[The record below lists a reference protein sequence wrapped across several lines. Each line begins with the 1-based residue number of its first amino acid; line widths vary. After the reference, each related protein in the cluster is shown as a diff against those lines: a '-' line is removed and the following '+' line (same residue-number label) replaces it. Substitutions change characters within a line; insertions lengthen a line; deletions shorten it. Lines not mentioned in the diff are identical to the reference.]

1 MYIVNVNFVNFRR
14 DFLGN
19 GSSESLE
26 IFCAK
31 SPHGGLFVQKISSD
45 SEFPFLSYGF
55 LFIFRLGQN
64 SSKFPDSQ
72 TPGASK
78 VRKIAETLKNRNST
92 MGTQNDLKFFVQTV
106 PMVNSLHENFQVIP
120 SFHFRATIFE
130 SLGNFG

>member
-1 MYIVNVNFVNFRR
+1 MYIVKANFVTFRR

-26 IFCAK
+26 IFRAN

-72 TPGASK
+72 TPSAKQNPSK
-78 VRKIAETLKNRNST
+78 
-92 MGTQNDLKFFVQTV
+92 F
-106 PMVNSLHENFQVIP
+106 
-120 SFHFRATIFE
+120 
-130 SLGNFG
+130 

>member
-1 MYIVNVNFVNFRR
+1 MYIVKANFVTFRR

-26 IFCAK
+26 IFRAK

-106 PMVNSLHENFQVIP
+106 PIVNYLHEKFQVIP
-120 SFHFRATIFE
+120 TFHVWVTDFW
-130 SLGNFG
+130 SLGDFG